1 MRTTLDL
8 ADELLTEIKILA
20 AQERR
25 TLKEVISELLRSGI
39 RARQQPLRPAGLPDP
54 YPLRVGLSR
63 GMIQQLITEA
73 R

>member
-8 ADELLTEIKILA
+8 SDELLTEIKILA

-25 TLKEVISELLRSGI
+25 TLKEVIGELLRAGI
-39 RARQQPLRPAGLPDP
+39 KVRQQPPRPAGLSAP
-54 YPLRVGLSR
+54 YPLRASLNR
-63 GMIQQLITEA
+63 GMIQQLIKEG